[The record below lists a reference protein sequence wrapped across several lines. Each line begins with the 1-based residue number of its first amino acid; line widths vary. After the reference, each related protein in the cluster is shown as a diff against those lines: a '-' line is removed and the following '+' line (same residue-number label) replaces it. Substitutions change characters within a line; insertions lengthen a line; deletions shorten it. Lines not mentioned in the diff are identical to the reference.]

1 MEKLLAKSTPSIGNK
16 LTKRISHL
24 SDSFVKFSCLKSNME
39 DTPTMI
45 ILLVE
50 DDPGDA
56 ELTQQALSESELE
69 LDICVVSNGESA
81 LAFLH
86 QEGEYSSA
94 PRPHLVILD
103 LNLPGLHGQEIL
115 AEIKGD
121 EHLKSIPVVVFSTSS
136 APEDINKS
144 YELGSECYLQK
155 PSDWEEASAIAQC
168 VRNFWTIMVQPLE
181 PC

>member
-1 MEKLLAKSTPSIGNK
+1 MNKLLAKSTPNMGNSFT
-16 LTKRISHL
+16 LGKRVIHL
-24 SDSFVKFSCLKSNME
+24 PYCFVNFSSLKSNME
-39 DTPTMI
+39 ETPTMR

-56 ELTQQALSESELE
+56 ELTQQALSESELK

-94 PRPHLVILD
+94 LRPHLVILD

-115 AEIKGD
+115 AEIKSD
-121 EHLKSIPVVVFSTSS
+121 EHLKSIPVMVFSTSS
-136 APEDINKS
+136 APEDIKKS

-155 PSDWEEASAIAQC
+155 PSDWEETSAIAQY
-168 VRNFWTIMVQPLE
+168 VKNFWANMI
-181 PC
+181 